1 MSKLS
6 QAQIRANK
14 NNKWFALP
22 NLPPTAYVEP
32 KTTDYLRTLPRQAPR
47 GFMEGSSE
55 SLLGQAVVSQS
66 RSKDALMM
74 VENNRFES
82 ERFLEQALGR
92 EYIVPRKKRKSWR
105 DEYDERN
112 VGTYIN
118 PQEDPYRVV
127 SAINAQDKNAY
138 ENFIRSGRQAGII
151 DRRTQSMVEHGLRT
165 GMFDKNVFNGLKYI
179 FNQRGIGS
187 AMTAIDDMV
196 LRDYRIARGEPE
208 DSNLRDASN
217 AQVFEEFLR
226 EIYKDNLSARGI
238 LEHLERIAPEGFE
251 DGLMGEAEE
260 AMRITAEEQE
270 RRRDP
275 FTPAPRPPTIREA
288 YEVADSDIAEYMEQK
303 PRYGMSQRGTILDE
317 IIDPQLRGIAEEA
330 YIEEFFQT
338 VDELIT

>member
-1 MSKLS
+1 MSKLT
-6 QAQIRANK
+6 QAQIRANQ
-14 NNKWFALP
+14 NNKWFAVP
-22 NLPPTAYVEP
+22 NLPPSAYVQP

-92 EYIVPRKKRKSWR
+92 EYIVPRKKRKNWR

-118 PQEDPYRVV
+118 PQEDPYRAV

-138 ENFIRSGRQAGII
+138 ENFIRLGRQAGII

-165 GMFDKNVFNGLKYI
+165 GMFDRNVFNSLQYI
-179 FNQRGIGS
+179 FNQRGIGG
-187 AMTAIDDMV
+187 AMTAIDEMV
-196 LRDYRIARGEPE
+196 LRDYRISRGEPE
-208 DSNLRDASN
+208 DADLREVDD

-226 EIYKDNLSARGI
+226 EIYNDNLSARGI

-251 DGLMGEAEE
+251 DGSIFSEAEQ

-288 YEVADSDIAEYMEQK
+288 YEVSDRDVAEYMERNPKVGRQA
-303 PRYGMSQRGTILDE
+303 RDIITRETI
-317 IIDPQLRGIAEEA
+317 
-330 YIEEFFQT
+330 
-338 VDELIT
+338 DELIGEIAFEETPIY

>member
-1 MSKLS
+1 MSKLT

-14 NNKWFALP
+14 NNKWFAVP
-22 NLPPTAYVEP
+22 NLPESAYVEP

-55 SLLGQAVVSQS
+55 SLLAQAVVSQS

-82 ERFLEQALGR
+82 ERFLEEALGR
-92 EYIVPRKKRKSWR
+92 EYIVPRKKRLKSWR

-112 VGTYIN
+112 VGRYIN
-118 PQEDPYRVV
+118 PQQDPYRAT

-138 ENFIRSGRQAGII
+138 DNFIRAGRQAGII
-151 DRRTQSMVEHGLRT
+151 DRTTKSMVEHGLRT
-165 GMFDKNVFNGLKYI
+165 GMFDKNVFNGLQYI
-179 FNQRGIGS
+179 FNQRGISG
-187 AMTAIDDMV
+187 AMTSIDDMV
-196 LRDYRIARGEPE
+196 LRDYRISRGEPE
-208 DSNLRDASN
+208 DADLREVDDA
-217 AQVFEEFLR
+217 QIFQEFLR
-226 EIYKDNLSARGI
+226 EIYRDNLSARGI

-251 DGLMGEAEE
+251 DGLMGEAEQ

-288 YEVADSDIAEYMEQK
+288 YEVADRDIAERIERNPKVGRQARDIITRETM
-303 PRYGMSQRGTILDE
+303 DE
-317 IIDPQLRGIAEEA
+317 MIGEIAFGETPI
-330 YIEEFFQT
+330 Y
-338 VDELIT
+338 

>member
-1 MSKLS
+1 MSRLT
-6 QAQIRANK
+6 QAQIRANQ
-14 NNKWFALP
+14 NNKWFSVP
-22 NLPPTAYVEP
+22 NLPPSAYVQP

-118 PQEDPYRVV
+118 PQEDPYRAV

-138 ENFIRSGRQAGII
+138 ENFIRAGRQAGII

-165 GMFDKNVFNGLKYI
+165 GMFDKNVFNALQYVFK
-179 FNQRGIGS
+179 QRGIPG

-208 DSNLRDASN
+208 DADLRNVDSS
-217 AQVFEEFLR
+217 QIFEEFLR

-238 LEHLERIAPEGFE
+238 LEHLERVAPEGFE
-251 DGLMGEAEE
+251 DGLMGQAEQ

-288 YEVADSDIAEYMEQK
+288 YEVSDRDIAEFLERRPKGGVQA
-303 PRYGMSQRGTILDE
+303 RTQIT
-317 IIDPQLRGIAEEA
+317 EEV
-330 YIEEFFQT
+330 
-338 VDELIT
+338 VDEMLGEIAFEETPIY